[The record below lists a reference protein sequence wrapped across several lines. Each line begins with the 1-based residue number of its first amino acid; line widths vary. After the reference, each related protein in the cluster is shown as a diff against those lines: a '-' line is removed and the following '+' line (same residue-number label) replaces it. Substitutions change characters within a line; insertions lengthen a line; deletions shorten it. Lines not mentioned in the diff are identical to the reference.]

1 MMAFRNKKKEK
12 EEPLVRIEREKI
24 LDVDASMQG
33 SLTFKDAV
41 NLRINGSF
49 EGSLD
54 TKGNLTVGE
63 NAHVQADIVGENIVI
78 SGKVSGNV
86 VASDSISLT
95 GAAHLVGNI
104 RTPKL
109 SVNNGAILQGK
120 CDMPTKEAK
129 EAKVSRSTIKEALMS
144 VEELAKYLEVDS
156 TSVLNWAK
164 AGRIPAHSEGN
175 SWKFDRAKVD
185 AWIASEKIK

>member
-1 MMAFRNKKKEK
+1 MFKNRKKEK
-12 EEPLVRIEREKI
+12 EEPVVRIEREKI

-33 SLTFKDAV
+33 SLTFKDPV
-41 NLRINGSF
+41 NLRINGKF
-49 EGSLD
+49 EGTLD
-54 TKGNLTVGE
+54 TKGKLTIGE
-63 NAHVQADIVGENIVI
+63 NAQVQADIVGEDVTIC
-78 SGKVSGNV
+78 GKVSGNV
-86 VASDSISLT
+86 IASDGLSLT
-95 GAAHLVGNI
+95 RTAHLVGNI

-109 SVNNGAILQGK
+109 NVADGAILQGK
-120 CDMPTKEAK
+120 CDMPAK
-129 EAKVSRSTIKEALMS
+129 EAKVSRSTVKEALMT

-164 AGRIPAHSEGN
+164 AGRIPTQSEGN